1 MVISERGRHW
11 KRTLRTRRNVETNP
25 NAAPTLSGL
34 RVFRVGGVCL
44 LEVVAGPERGGKT
57 PQSVSQLSRPKD
69 AALVP
74 GVAAS
79 AHAAAVAEEEQ
90 QREQDQG
97 PPGKDAQQHQQ
108 QHIVLRLACRHGHLL
123 GKKQTPREPVKTAC
137 IAAEDKSK
145 YFPPDPC
152 V

>member
-1 MVISERGRHW
+1 MISERGRHW
-11 KRTLRTRRNVETNP
+11 KRTLRARRNVQMGL

-44 LEVVAGPERGGKT
+44 LEVIAGPERGQDST
-57 PQSVSQLSRPKD
+57 VSFTIIPPKRRVCAGD
-69 AALVP
+69 AALAP

-137 IAAEDKSK
+137 IVMEE
-145 YFPPDPC
+145 
-152 V
+152 